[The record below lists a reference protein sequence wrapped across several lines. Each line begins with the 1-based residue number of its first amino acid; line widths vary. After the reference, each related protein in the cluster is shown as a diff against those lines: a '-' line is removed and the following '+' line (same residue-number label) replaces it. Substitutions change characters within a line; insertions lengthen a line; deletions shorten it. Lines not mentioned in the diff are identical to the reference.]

1 MPLLFA
7 CPAVA
12 APGRGLGRP
21 GTACAPRAP
30 LGRHVA
36 RAAAQGGLAARLS
49 QCQDAE
55 GVWLAMTM
63 HCLTRAEQ
71 ASGRLLVGIAGV
83 PGSGKSTTAHEVAQL
98 LNEAGTAACVLPM
111 DGFHLYKSQL
121 DAMPDPAQAHARRG
135 AHWVRPA
142 SHGVQTHTHVAP
154 LTPPCARAAQTFDGR
169 RFVEHLRALRHRVSL
184 RAPSFDHGV
193 GDPVEEDIEIGLDVE
208 VVLCEGNYLLLP
220 EGPWG
225 EAMQVRPGG
234 VGRWDGHAATTEC
247 GREGRTRGFSTQHF
261 DETWFIDCDLE
272 TAMGR
277 VQARQL
283 SIGLTPEQSRG
294 DNVLYTPSTVDA
306 RTRLALTP
314 PPVLALSQFALRRTT
329 APMHLKSS
337 GPRTGPTC
345 WCRPCRS
352 ARRGTER
359 VRARV
364 RQRAPERSREHPTVL
379 DDHALE
385 RPPRA
390 LVGCR
395 VLDLPHDVHALQHAA
410 EDHVAAVQPGRG
422 PRRDEELAPVRVGA
436 RVGHGQAPDL
446 QPQGCTVTASSAVI
460 SAQLSSA
467 QLVAAAPIKTGRPR
481 RCS

>member
-135 AHWVRPA
+135 AHW
-142 SHGVQTHTHVAP
+142 
-154 LTPPCARAAQTFDGR
+154 TFDGR

-225 EAMQVRPGG
+225 EAMQ
-234 VGRWDGHAATTEC
+234 
-247 GREGRTRGFSTQHF
+247 HF

-283 SIGLTPEQSRG
+283 SIGLTPEQSRVRIETN
-294 DNVLYTPSTVDA
+294 D
-306 RTRLALTP
+306 
-314 PPVLALSQFALRRTT
+314 
-329 APMHLKSS
+329 
-337 GPRTGPTC
+337 
-345 WCRPCRS
+345 RPN
-352 ARRGTER
+352 
-359 VRARV
+359 
-364 RQRAPERSREHPTVL
+364 
-379 DDHALE
+379 ALE
-385 RPPRA
+385 IQRTKDRA
-390 LVGCR
+390 HVLVPS
-395 VLDLPHDVHALQHAA
+395 LPLRKERH
-410 EDHVAAVQPGRG
+410 
-422 PRRDEELAPVRVGA
+422 
-436 RVGHGQAPDL
+436 
-446 QPQGCTVTASSAVI
+446 
-460 SAQLSSA
+460 
-467 QLVAAAPIKTGRPR
+467 
-481 RCS
+481 